1 MWFNIQK
8 HWDSCTK
15 NIQNRISKVLI
26 LLPIKEVSKSTFGRN
41 FGCCPAR
48 LLYFYIQRTTNYSDV
63 LPLQVSW
70 DCIKLSLAGM
80 ENEKSQGW
88 ARGESRELARGRPPW
103 QAPGDDDGYHVFL
116 DDDADD
122 DADGGG
128 ELDKRYGI
136 HLQSVVHGI
145 LYHHCQHILALPKNL
160 HPHRSTHL
168 IDHHNR
174 ASSVLDLSAIQPRA
188 TSQVFLPPLKRFS
201 FFKQIKFCRGGGTCK
216 IVFDSNI

>member
-1 MWFNIQK
+1 M
-8 HWDSCTK
+8 
-15 NIQNRISKVLI
+15 
-26 LLPIKEVSKSTFGRN
+26 LP
-41 FGCCPAR
+41 
-48 LLYFYIQRTTNYSDV
+48 Q
-63 LPLQVSW
+63 QVSW

-80 ENEKSQGW
+80 ESEKSQGW

-103 QAPGDDDGYHVFL
+103 QAPGDDDDYHVFL
-116 DDDADD
+116 DDDVDDDADD

-145 LYHHCQHILALPKNL
+145 LYHHCHHILALPKNL
-160 HPHRSTHL
+160 HPHRSIHL
-168 IDHHNR
+168 IDHHIR

-201 FFKQIKFCRGGGTCK
+201 FFKQIKFCRGGGSAKSYFTASLTCVEGNSALSSFF
-216 IVFDSNI
+216 ITNY